1 MKKEIKRNIITKNAN
16 QTSKTAFKKM
26 QNLNLTAMK
35 KNKKNITNLKIK
47 FKLHK
52 NCIKS
57 INKVM
62 YCKKQ
67 FLIYITI
74 KRQ

>member
-1 MKKEIKRNIITKNAN
+1 MKKKLKIK
-16 QTSKTAFKKM
+16 KK
-26 QNLNLTAMK
+26 LSLTAMK